1 MKNQYFMLGFRSV
14 ECPMDLIDQVGGWK
28 SISSIEH
35 SYGIGFKLE
44 KCTKYL
50 TNLVQHRNFIKVRNK
65 LFNSCTIL
73 EPTLNKLFI

>member
-1 MKNQYFMLGFRSV
+1 VKNQYFMLGFRSV

-28 SISSIEH
+28 SISSIEN

-50 TNLVQHRNFIKVRNK
+50 
-65 LFNSCTIL
+65 
-73 EPTLNKLFI
+73 